1 MNAAAKKEII
11 SKHTNLSSTN
21 WTDISNTHGAN
32 DVIVVTDIICSNNT
46 GSSTVQFAE
55 YDGST
60 RTNFLV
66 LNTAG
71 DRNENL
77 SFNTPIH
84 LSEGQRIQA
93 ITSAANAYIT
103 INYYVI

>member
-1 MNAAAKKEII
+1 MNAAAKKEIV
-11 SKHTNLSSTN
+11 SKHTNVTTSN

-32 DVIVVTDIICSNNT
+32 DTIVITDIICGNNT
-46 GSSTVQFAE
+46 GSSLVQFAE

-66 LNTAG
+66 INTQS
-71 DRNENL
+71 DRNESL
-77 SFNTPIH
+77 HFVTPIH
-84 LSEGQRIQA
+84 ITEGSRLQIN
-93 ITSAANAYIT
+93 TSAPNAYIT